1 MLYQMG
7 YLMNDTIT
15 LFMFPFQR
23 PFRAG
28 LKYLAE
34 SVLEQLGIQVE
45 VKTLLVGV
53 IRPGVQGTHPVC
65 IEPEN
70 AEWSLNIFD
79 DALQA
84 IEEAFKTHDGHKMF
98 YSNDEIAMQD
108 KPENIR
114 RDCVRSTIQAA
125 LSKVDE
131 EACVVS
137 FFGPVRAVLDYHVVP
152 VIQVPSHV
160 FALYPLLPVVNGWA
174 GYKTSEGLLSEC
186 MRNVLA
192 EASEEMGRS
201 NPGRAFPLNSSSA
214 AEIIRHASGTFMQA
228 ISLALRD
235 KEFPL
240 VDLFTSINEISSL
253 LYEGS
258 KGTGR
263 LLLIAPDSSSI
274 VYSLRLASPVPFR
287 QARWARKILQMS
299 SREFALVANGHA
311 IHGLGDLCSHHDSCA
326 QDAFWIDFIDHYHWN
341 LRLGGRTLMRTAFGE
356 AQLPQ
361 QPIAQ
366 PRFYDSFL
374 RQFPGT
380 SEVDAER
387 MWQLLEVM
395 AEGQHG
401 SMIMVA
407 TDAASEA
414 ARLSRQGMVTEPTQM
429 TPELLRRASR
439 IDGTIL
445 VDPLGICYALG
456 VILDGLANECC
467 TPSRGSRYNSAAR
480 YVFSTASPRMAL
492 IQSADGTT
500 DVLPLLL
507 PRISRDLV
515 EAKVRE
521 LEGATPDNFH
531 NARRFIDEKRF
542 YLSEEQ
548 CHRVNAALDRIDAM
562 PLRDYSLHLSTNR
575 CNPNPEMNDGYYA

>member
-1 MLYQMG
+1 MG
-7 YLMNDTIT
+7 CLMNDTIT
-15 LFMFPFQR
+15 LFMFPFQHSL
-23 PFRAG
+23 RAG
-28 LKYLAE
+28 LKFRAE
-34 SVLEQLGIQVE
+34 SLLKHLGIEVE

-53 IRPGVQGTHPVC
+53 LRPGTQGTHPVC

-70 AEWSLNIFD
+70 AGWSLNIFD
-79 DALQA
+79 GALQA
-84 IEEAFKTHDGHKMF
+84 IEEAFKTHDGHNIF
-98 YSNDEIAMQD
+98 YSNDEIAMQE

-125 LSKVDE
+125 LSKVDAE
-131 EACVVS
+131 SSVVS
-137 FFGPVRAVLDYHVVP
+137 FFGPARPVLDYHVVP

-160 FALYPLLPVVNGWA
+160 FALYPPLPVLKGWA

-186 MRNVLA
+186 MQNVLA
-192 EASEEMGRS
+192 EAAEEMGRP
-201 NPGRAFPLNSSSA
+201 NPGRAFPMNSSST
-214 AEIIRHASGTFMQA
+214 AEIVRHAAGTFMRA

-235 KEFPL
+235 KEFPF
-240 VDLFTSINEISSL
+240 VDLFTSINELSSL

-258 KGTGR
+258 KGMGR
-263 LLLIAPDSSSI
+263 LLLIAPDNPAI

-341 LRLGGRTLMRTAFGE
+341 LRLGRRTLMRTAFGE

-361 QPIAQ
+361 EPIAQ

-380 SEVDAER
+380 SEGDAER
-387 MWQLLEVM
+387 MWHLLEVM

-401 SMIMVA
+401 SMIMIA

-414 ARLSRQGMVTEPTQM
+414 ARLSRQGMVIKPTLM
-429 TPELLRRASR
+429 TAELLRRARR

-456 VILDGLANECC
+456 VILDGLANERC
-467 TPSRGSRYNSAAR
+467 TPSRGSRYNSAVR
-480 YVFSTASPRMAL
+480 YVYSSASSRMAL
-492 IQSADGTT
+492 VQSADGTT

-515 EAKVRE
+515 EAKVKE

-531 NARRFIDEKRF
+531 DARRFIDEKRF

-562 PLRDYSLHLSTNR
+562 PRREYSIHLSTNR
-575 CNPNPEMNDGYYA
+575 CTPNPEMNDGYYA